1 MRDGRTL
8 DFATKPWISGT
19 NTPDAGTK
27 PHAAGC
33 AGHYRIW
40 GISTPCILPVM
51 SQRAWKVPRASVA
64 FAMLICFALSTQ
76 LFFQRPL
83 WEQWEL
89 GDIVAAWLLS
99 LRDFSIVATAI
110 LLCVALAGAL
120 PLSRLASRVLWFLAA
135 LLTGAA
141 LGEWT
146 VLWLQW
152 RNWPTVDLATVL
164 GQSWRWVAIGAVTA
178 AIIRFRQRTQEFDSR
193 IHESSVTRLT
203 LEQQRV
209 ELQLQLLQSQIEP
222 HFLFNTLAT
231 IRRLHQTDPARGRE
245 TLAGFVH
252 YLRCALPE
260 MRSSE
265 TTLGREVDLIA
276 AYLDVLQVRMGS
288 RLVFSIDVAPGLRE
302 YRIPPLS
309 LATLVENAVKHG
321 LGSLPEGGR
330 LKIGAWLDGGY
341 LILRVA
347 DTGTGLTASQGTGM
361 GLANLRVRLRSLYGD
376 DGTLVLA
383 ANEPRGLAAMLQIPA
398 RHAET
403 RAIHGTA

>member
-1 MRDGRTL
+1 
-8 DFATKPWISGT
+8 
-19 NTPDAGTK
+19 
-27 PHAAGC
+27 
-33 AGHYRIW
+33 
-40 GISTPCILPVM
+40 M
-51 SQRAWKVPRASVA
+51 SQRAWNVPRASVA
-64 FAMLICFALSTQ
+64 FATLVCFALSTQ

-83 WEQWEL
+83 WEEWPL
-89 GDIVAAWLLS
+89 GDIAAAWLLS
-99 LRDFSIVATAI
+99 LRDFSVIAMAI
-110 LLCVALAGAL
+110 LLTVTLAGSL
-120 PLSRLASRVLWFLAA
+120 PLRRLASRILLFVAT

-141 LGEWT
+141 LGEWAT
-146 VLWLQW
+146 LWLQW
-152 RNWPTVDLATVL
+152 RTWPTADLATVL
-164 GQSWRWVAIGAVTA
+164 GESSRWVPIGAVTG
-178 AIIRFRQRTQEFDSR
+178 AILLFRQRTRELDSR
-193 IHESSVTRLT
+193 IHESEVTRLT

-260 MRSSE
+260 MRASE

-288 RLVFSIDVAPGLRE
+288 RLDYSIDVAPGLRE
-302 YRIPPLS
+302 HRVPPLS

-330 LKIGAWLDGGY
+330 LAIGAWLEGGS
-341 LILRVA
+341 LVLRVA

-361 GLANLRVRLRSLYGD
+361 GLANLRVRLRSLYGEA
-376 DGTLVLA
+376 GTLILSG
-383 ANEPRGLAAMLQIPA
+383 NEPRGLAATLRIPA
-398 RHAET
+398 RHPDTGANH
-403 RAIHGTA
+403 AAA